1 MFRRNA
7 VNERRDREDRSERRP
22 AEGVRII
29 RADEAQAALDAGEAA
44 GRRPDDEL
52 RYGDVPP
59 APSGPRPQHRFP
71 LPDSVDPAEAVPRP
85 PLAVPVHSEER
96 NRGRRL
102 SPDRDWSVEPP
113 AAAQTPPVESAPR
126 EQPDDGWEVGERTT
140 ELDLTAGA
148 SSEVPTSI
156 EPGEAPWMRERPSVA
171 DPTRVPPSG
180 WAAERHESPW
190 EAEPQGPTWSGEE
203 SDRPWAA
210 ADRGGQT
217 DSSWATEATS
227 ASGSLR
233 AEPPWERAR
242 AMPTEREPLPPETG
256 ASVSAGGTELPHWSE
271 PPTGEVPK
279 ILIND
284 LEEEGD
290 DLAAW
295 RALGSSGTRWRDSG
309 EDWEGLDELENLADL
324 EPAGALDQTRTEHSD
339 LYSFDEDFE
348 RAEAERTGSAPLADL
363 GADGGFETVSVRT
376 AAASAVPAARARH
389 SRGASRRVRPEPP
402 DRADRPGGSGGEDL
416 PSRVVVGLGLII
428 LLIICYAIGSKALVV
443 LATVVITAAAAEAY
457 GMLQRSGFRPAT
469 LLGLVGTVGV
479 CLGAYWK
486 GIEALPLATV
496 LVFGGAM
503 MWYLLRIVD
512 ARPLANVAVTTMTFT
527 WVAVLGSF
535 SALMLRA
542 QHGRGLFLG
551 AVVVAVAADIVAFLV
566 GRWIGNRPMAPGV
579 SPGKTV
585 EGFIG
590 GLVAAVIVGAII
602 GKELTPWGGMKHGL
616 VLGVIVGLVAPAG
629 DLFESMIKRDLGVKD
644 SGTLLPGHGG
654 LLDRFDSLLVV
665 LPAAYYVA
673 SLFSII
679 K

>member
-1 MFRRNA
+1 MS
-7 VNERRDREDRSERRP
+7 ERSDRERWSERRP

-29 RADEAQAALDAGEAA
+29 RAEEAQAALDAGEAA

-71 LPDSVDPAEAVPRP
+71 LPDSVDPASAVPRP
-85 PLAVPVHSEER
+85 PLAVPHAEER
-96 NRGRRL
+96 TRGRRI
-102 SPDRDWSVEPP
+102 SPADRDWDAEAPASPETTESERPARPP
-113 AAAQTPPVESAPR
+113 APESRPSQSDA
-126 EQPDDGWEVGERTT
+126 WEVGERTA
-140 ELDLTAGA
+140 ELDVQA
-148 SSEVPTSI
+148 EVPRNI
-156 EPGEAPWMRERPSVA
+156 EPGEAPWMKERSSA
-171 DPTRVPPSG
+171 DPTRVSPNSWATDRPDAPSPG
-180 WAAERHESPW
+180 EPAPSSWGYREDDAAWAAGGRGERADNTWAAE
-190 EAEPQGPTWSGEE
+190 
-203 SDRPWAA
+203 
-210 ADRGGQT
+210 
-217 DSSWATEATS
+217 
-227 ASGSLR
+227 ASGGSGSYR
-233 AEPPWERAR
+233 AEPPWERN
-242 AMPTEREPLPPETG
+242 PSDHEPPVPATG
-256 ASVSAGGTELPHWSE
+256 GSASAGGTELPHWSE

-279 ILIND
+279 ILITD
-284 LEEEGD
+284 SDDDGD

-295 RALGSSGTRWRDSG
+295 RALGTRGTRWRDSG
-309 EDWEGLDELENLADL
+309 EDWEGLDELGDLADL
-324 EPAGALDQTRTEHSD
+324 EPAGVLDQSRSEHSD
-339 LYSFDEDFE
+339 LYSFDDDFE
-348 RAEAERTGSAPLADL
+348 RAEAQRTGSGPISDL
-363 GADGGFETVSVRT
+363 SPQDEFETVSVR
-376 AAASAVPAARARH
+376 AAAGAAAPTVRPKH
-389 SRGASRRVRPEPP
+389 SRGGSRRARPEPP
-402 DRADRPGGSGGEDL
+402 DRPDGPSRSGGEDL
-416 PSRVVVGLGLII
+416 PSRVVVGLALIV
-428 LLIICYAIGSKALVV
+428 LLIICYAIGSKALVI

-542 QHGRGLFLG
+542 QHGKGLFLG
-551 AVVVAVAADIVAFLV
+551 AVVVVVAYDIVAFLV

-590 GLVAAVIVGAII
+590 GLVAAVIAGAII

-616 VLGVIVGLVAPAG
+616 VLGVIVGLIAPAG

-644 SGTLLPGHGG
+644 SGSLLPGHGG

-673 SLFSII
+673 SLFSIV